1 MKRSQLHN
9 NTVTETVAEEMLEA
23 LYHNLHSDNENCTDI
38 KSTRI

>member
-9 NTVTETVAEEMLEA
+9 NTVTETVEAEILKA
-23 LYHNLHSDNENCTDI
+23 LYHNLHLDNENCTDI